1 MNTQAI
7 QEFLNHIIIGIT
19 AFYAILML
27 VDFVV
32 GIVHLWQKFTLNIE
46 YHTNNTISDQ
56 SHLESSDIKKSLKWE
71 NQNQSTNH
79 ISSKPEP
86 QPDNFVSIDVDKI
99 DLRTARKIA
108 TAIKKASKSNPDLI
122 IKQTVNSKSVPL
134 AWLQAQ
140 IKHRLELAPEIVTP
154 IIRELAP
161 TAFTSAQENIQH
173 SSIAKTGKRK
183 VS

>member
-1 MNTQAI
+1 MNTQEI
-7 QEFLNHIIIGIT
+7 QEFLTHLIIGIT
-19 AFYAILML
+19 ALYTIVMV

-32 GIVHLWQKFTLNIE
+32 VIVHLWQKFTLNIE
-46 YHTNNTISDQ
+46 YHTNNTTSEQ
-56 SHLESSDIKKSLKWE
+56 SQMKSSEIKKYLKLE
-71 NQNQSTNH
+71 NQNQSTNY
-79 ISSKPEP
+79 ITSKPEP
-86 QPDNFVSIDVDKI
+86 QPNNFISINVDKI

-108 TAIKKASKSNPDLI
+108 TAIKKASKFNPDLI
-122 IKQTVNSKSVPL
+122 IKQKVNNKCVPL

-173 SSIAKTGKRK
+173 SNIAKTDKRK

>member
-1 MNTQAI
+1 MNTQEI
-7 QEFLNHIIIGIT
+7 QEILNHLIIGIT
-19 AFYAILML
+19 ALYTVVMV

-46 YHTNNTISDQ
+46 NTTSEK
-56 SHLESSDIKKSLKWE
+56 SHLESIDIKKSLKLK

-79 ISSKPEP
+79 ITSKPEP
-86 QPDNFVSIDVDKI
+86 QLDNFISIDVDKI

-108 TAIKKASKSNPDLI
+108 TAIKKASTSNPDLI
-122 IKQTVNSKSVPL
+122 IKQKVNSKSVPL

-161 TAFTSAQENIQH
+161 TAFTSDGENIQH
-173 SSIAKTGKRK
+173 SNIAKTGKRK

>member
-1 MNTQAI
+1 MNTQEI
-7 QEFLNHIIIGIT
+7 QEILNHLIIGTT
-19 AFYAILML
+19 ALYTVVMV

-32 GIVHLWQKFTLNIE
+32 GIVHLWQNFTLNIE
-46 YHTNNTISDQ
+46 YHTSNTTSEE
-56 SHLESSDIKKSLKWE
+56 SHIESSDIKKSLNLE
-71 NQNQSTNH
+71 NQNQSTNR
-79 ISSKPEP
+79 ITSKPEL
-86 QPDNFVSIDVDKI
+86 QPDNFISIDVDKI

-122 IKQTVNSKSVPL
+122 IKQKVNNKCVPL

-154 IIRELAP
+154 IIRELVP
-161 TAFTSAQENIQH
+161 TAFTSVRENIQH
-173 SSIAKTGKRK
+173 SNIAKTGKRK

>member
-1 MNTQAI
+1 MNTQEI
-7 QEFLNHIIIGIT
+7 QEVLNHLIIGIT
-19 AFYAILML
+19 AFYTVVIL

-32 GIVHLWQKFTLNIE
+32 GIVNLWQKFTLNIE
-46 YHTNNTISDQ
+46 YHINHTISEQ
-56 SHLESSDIKKSLKWE
+56 SHLESSDIKKSLNLK
-71 NQNQSTNH
+71 NKNQSTNH
-79 ISSKPEP
+79 ITSKPEP
-86 QPDNFVSIDVDKI
+86 QPDNFISIDVDKI

-108 TAIKKASKSNPDLI
+108 TAIKKASTSNPDLI
-122 IKQTVNSKSVPL
+122 IKQKVNSKSVPL

-161 TAFTSAQENIQH
+161 TAFTSDGENIQH
-173 SSIAKTGKRK
+173 SNIAKTGKRK

>member
-1 MNTQAI
+1 MNTQEI
-7 QEFLNHIIIGIT
+7 QETLNHLIIGIIGLYT
-19 AFYAILML
+19 IVML

-32 GIVHLWQKFTLNIE
+32 GIVHLWQKFTVNIE
-46 YHTNNTISDQ
+46 NTTSEK
-56 SHLESSDIKKSLKWE
+56 SHLESIDINKSLKVK

-79 ISSKPEP
+79 ITSKPEP
-86 QPDNFVSIDVDKI
+86 QPDNFISIDVDKI

-108 TAIKKASKSNPDLI
+108 TAIKKASTSNPDLI
-122 IKQTVNSKSVPL
+122 IKQKVNSKSVPL

-161 TAFTSAQENIQH
+161 TAFTSVRENIQH
-173 SSIAKTGKRK
+173 SNIAKTGKRQ

>member
-1 MNTQAI
+1 MV
-7 QEFLNHIIIGIT
+7 
-19 AFYAILML
+19 

-32 GIVHLWQKFTLNIE
+32 VIVHLWQKFTVNIE
-46 YHTNNTISDQ
+46 YHTNNTISEK
-56 SHLESSDIKKSLKWE
+56 SHLESIDIKKSLKVK

-79 ISSKPEP
+79 ITSKPEP
-86 QPDNFVSIDVDKI
+86 QPDNFISIDVNKI

-108 TAIKKASKSNPDLI
+108 TAIKKASTSNPDLI
-122 IKQTVNSKSVPL
+122 IKQKVNSKSVPL

-161 TAFTSAQENIQH
+161 TAFTSVRENIQH
-173 SSIAKTGKRK
+173 SNIAKTGKRK

>member
-1 MNTQAI
+1 MNTQEI
-7 QEFLNHIIIGIT
+7 QEILNHLIIGIT
-19 AFYAILML
+19 ALYTIVMV

-32 GIVHLWQKFTLNIE
+32 GIVHLWQKFTVNIE
-46 YHTNNTISDQ
+46 NTTYEK
-56 SHLESSDIKKSLKWE
+56 SHLESIDIKKSLKVK

-79 ISSKPEP
+79 ITSKPEP
-86 QPDNFVSIDVDKI
+86 QPDNFISIDVDKI

-108 TAIKKASKSNPDLI
+108 TAIKKASTSNPDLI
-122 IKQTVNSKSVPL
+122 IKQKVNSKSVPL

-161 TAFTSAQENIQH
+161 TAFTSVRENIQH
-173 SSIAKTGKRK
+173 SNIAKTGKRK

>member
-1 MNTQAI
+1 MNTQEI
-7 QEFLNHIIIGIT
+7 QEILNHLIIGIT
-19 AFYAILML
+19 ALYTIVIL

-46 YHTNNTISDQ
+46 YTTSEQ
-56 SHLESSDIKKSLKWE
+56 SQMESSDIKKSLKLE
-71 NQNQSTNH
+71 NQNQLTNR
-79 ISSKPEP
+79 ITSKPEP
-86 QPDNFVSIDVDKI
+86 QPNNFVSIDVDKI

-122 IKQTVNSKSVPL
+122 IKQKVNNKCVPL

-161 TAFTSAQENIQH
+161 TAFTSVRENIQH
-173 SSIAKTGKRK
+173 SNIAKTGKRK

>member
-1 MNTQAI
+1 MNTQEI
-7 QEFLNHIIIGIT
+7 QEILNHLIIGIT
-19 AFYAILML
+19 ALYTILML
-27 VDFVV
+27 IDFVV

-46 YHTNNTISDQ
+46 NTTSEQ
-56 SHLESSDIKKSLKWE
+56 SQMESIDIKKSLNLE
-71 NQNQSTNH
+71 NQNQSTNR
-79 ISSKPEP
+79 ITSKPEP

-108 TAIKKASKSNPDLI
+108 SAIKKASKSNPDLI
-122 IKQTVNSKSVPL
+122 IKQKVNNKCVPL

-161 TAFTSAQENIQH
+161 TALTSVRENIQH
-173 SSIAKTGKRK
+173 SNIAKTGKRQ

>member
-1 MNTQAI
+1 MNTQEI
-7 QEFLNHIIIGIT
+7 QEVLNHLIIGIT
-19 AFYAILML
+19 ALYTIVIL

-46 YHTNNTISDQ
+46 YHTNNTTSEE
-56 SHLESSDIKKSLKWE
+56 SHLESSDIKKSLNLE
-71 NQNQSTNH
+71 NQNQLTNR
-79 ISSKPEP
+79 ITSKPEP
-86 QPDNFVSIDVDKI
+86 QADNFVSIDVDKI

-122 IKQTVNSKSVPL
+122 IKQKVNSKSVPL

-173 SSIAKTGKRK
+173 SNIAKTGKRK
-183 VS
+183 IS

>member
-1 MNTQAI
+1 MNTQEI
-7 QEFLNHIIIGIT
+7 QEVLNHLIIGIT
-19 AFYAILML
+19 ALYAIVIL

-46 YHTNNTISDQ
+46 YYPNNTTDEE
-56 SHLESSDIKKSLKWE
+56 SHLESINLNKPLKLE
-71 NQNQSTNH
+71 NQNQSTNR
-79 ISSKPEP
+79 ITSKPEP
-86 QPDNFVSIDVDKI
+86 QPNNFVSIDVDKI

-108 TAIKKASKSNPDLI
+108 TAIKKASKSNHDLI
-122 IKQTVNSKSVPL
+122 IKQKVNNKCVPL

-161 TAFTSAQENIQH
+161 TALTSVRENIQH
-173 SSIAKTGKRK
+173 SNIAKTRKRK

>member
-1 MNTQAI
+1 MNTQQI
-7 QEFLNHIIIGIT
+7 QEVLTHLIIGIT
-19 AFYAILML
+19 ALYTIVMV

-32 GIVHLWQKFTLNIE
+32 GIVHLWQKFTVNIE
-46 YHTNNTISDQ
+46 NTTSEK
-56 SHLESSDIKKSLKWE
+56 SHLESIDIKKSLKLK
-71 NQNQSTNH
+71 NQNQSTNR
-79 ISSKPEP
+79 ITSKSEP
-86 QPDNFVSIDVDKI
+86 QPDNLISIDVDKI

-108 TAIKKASKSNPDLI
+108 TAIKKASTSNPDLI
-122 IKQTVNSKSVPL
+122 IKQKVNSKSVPL

-161 TAFTSAQENIQH
+161 TAFTSVRENIQH
-173 SSIAKTGKRK
+173 SNIAKTGKRK

>member
-1 MNTQAI
+1 MNTQQI
-7 QEFLNHIIIGIT
+7 QELLTHFIIGIT
-19 AFYAILML
+19 ALYTIVMV

-46 YHTNNTISDQ
+46 NTTSEK
-56 SHLESSDIKKSLKWE
+56 SHLESIDIKKSLKVK
-71 NQNQSTNH
+71 NQNQSTNR
-79 ISSKPEP
+79 ITSKPEP

-108 TAIKKASKSNPDLI
+108 TAIKKASTSNPDLI
-122 IKQTVNSKSVPL
+122 IKQKVNSKSVPL

-161 TAFTSAQENIQH
+161 TAFTSVRENIQH
-173 SSIAKTGKRK
+173 SNIAKTGKRK

>member
-1 MNTQAI
+1 MNTQEI
-7 QEFLNHIIIGIT
+7 QEVLNHLIIGIT
-19 AFYAILML
+19 ALYTIVMV

-46 YHTNNTISDQ
+46 YTTSEQ
-56 SHLESSDIKKSLKWE
+56 SQMESSDIKKYLKLE
-71 NQNQSTNH
+71 NQNQSTNR
-79 ISSKPEP
+79 ITSKPEP
-86 QPDNFVSIDVDKI
+86 QPNNFVSIDVDKI

-122 IKQTVNSKSVPL
+122 IKQKVNNKCVPL

-140 IKHRLELAPEIVTP
+140 IKHRLELAPEIVAP

-161 TAFTSAQENIQH
+161 TAFTSDRENIQH

>member
-1 MNTQAI
+1 MNTQEI
-7 QEFLNHIIIGIT
+7 QEILNHLIIGIT
-19 AFYAILML
+19 ALYTVVMV

-32 GIVHLWQKFTLNIE
+32 GIVHLWQKFTVNIE
-46 YHTNNTISDQ
+46 NTTSEK
-56 SHLESSDIKKSLKWE
+56 SHLEFIDIKKSLNLK
-71 NQNQSTNH
+71 NQNQSTNR
-79 ISSKPEP
+79 ITSKSEP
-86 QPDNFVSIDVDKI
+86 QPDNFISIDVDKI

-108 TAIKKASKSNPDLI
+108 TAIKKASTSNPDLI
-122 IKQTVNSKSVPL
+122 IKQKVNSKSVPL

-161 TAFTSAQENIQH
+161 TAFTSVRENIQH
-173 SSIAKTGKRK
+173 SNIAKTGKRK

>member
-1 MNTQAI
+1 MNTQEI
-7 QEFLNHIIIGIT
+7 QEILNHLIIGIT
-19 AFYAILML
+19 ALYTIVMV

-32 GIVHLWQKFTLNIE
+32 GIVHLWQKFTVNIE
-46 YHTNNTISDQ
+46 NTTSEK
-56 SHLESSDIKKSLKWE
+56 SHLESIDIKKSLKLK

-79 ISSKPEP
+79 ITSKPEP
-86 QPDNFVSIDVDKI
+86 QPDNFISIDVDKI

-108 TAIKKASKSNPDLI
+108 TAIKKASTSNPDLI
-122 IKQTVNSKSVPL
+122 IKQKVNSKSVPL

-161 TAFTSAQENIQH
+161 TAFTSDGENIQH
-173 SSIAKTGKRK
+173 SNIAKTGKRK

>member
-1 MNTQAI
+1 MNTQET
-7 QEFLNHIIIGIT
+7 QEILNYLIIGIT
-19 AFYAILML
+19 ALYAIVIL

-32 GIVHLWQKFTLNIE
+32 GIVNLWQKFTFNIE
-46 YHTNNTISDQ
+46 YYPNNTISDQ
-56 SHLESSDIKKSLKWE
+56 SHLESSDIKKSLNLE
-71 NQNQSTNH
+71 NQNQSTNC
-79 ISSKPEP
+79 ITSKPEP

-122 IKQTVNSKSVPL
+122 IKQTINSKSVPL

-161 TAFTSAQENIQH
+161 TAFTSVRENIQH

>member
-1 MNTQAI
+1 MNTQEI
-7 QEFLNHIIIGIT
+7 QEILNHLIIGIT
-19 AFYAILML
+19 ALYAILML
-27 VDFVV
+27 IDFVV
-32 GIVHLWQKFTLNIE
+32 GIVHLWQDFTLNIE
-46 YHTNNTISDQ
+46 YNPNDTTDEK
-56 SHLESSDIKKSLKWE
+56 SHLESSDIKKSLKLE

-79 ISSKPEP
+79 ITSKPEP
-86 QPDNFVSIDVDKI
+86 QPDNFISIDVDKI

-108 TAIKKASKSNPDLI
+108 TAIKKASTSNPDLI
-122 IKQTVNSKSVPL
+122 IKQKVNSKSVPL

-161 TAFTSAQENIQH
+161 TAFTSVRENIQH
-173 SSIAKTGKRK
+173 SNIAKTGKRK

>member
-1 MNTQAI
+1 MNTQEI
-7 QEFLNHIIIGIT
+7 QETLNHLIIGIIGLYT
-19 AFYAILML
+19 IVML

-32 GIVHLWQKFTLNIE
+32 GIIHLWQNFIISIENTTSEQSQMAFININKPLN
-46 YHTNNTISDQ
+46 
-56 SHLESSDIKKSLKWE
+56 LE
-71 NQNQSTNH
+71 NQNQSTNR
-79 ISSKPEP
+79 ITSKPEP

-122 IKQTVNSKSVPL
+122 IKQKVNNESVPL

-173 SSIAKTGKRK
+173 SNIAKTGKRK

>member
-1 MNTQAI
+1 MNTQEI
-7 QEFLNHIIIGIT
+7 QEILNHLIIGIT
-19 AFYAILML
+19 ALYAIVIL

-46 YHTNNTISDQ
+46 NTTSEK
-56 SHLESSDIKKSLKWE
+56 SHLESIDINKSLKVK

-79 ISSKPEP
+79 ITSKPEP
-86 QPDNFVSIDVDKI
+86 QPDNFISIDVDKI

-108 TAIKKASKSNPDLI
+108 TAIKKASTSNPDLI
-122 IKQTVNSKSVPL
+122 IKQKVNSKSVPL

-161 TAFTSAQENIQH
+161 TAFTSDRENIQH

>member
-1 MNTQAI
+1 MNTQEI
-7 QEFLNHIIIGIT
+7 QEILNHLIIGIT
-19 AFYAILML
+19 ALYTVVMV

-32 GIVHLWQKFTLNIE
+32 GIVHLWQKFTVNIE
-46 YHTNNTISDQ
+46 NTTSEK
-56 SHLESSDIKKSLKWE
+56 SHLESIDIKKSLNLK
-71 NQNQSTNH
+71 NQNQSTNR
-79 ISSKPEP
+79 ITSKSEP
-86 QPDNFVSIDVDKI
+86 QPDNFISIDVDKI

-122 IKQTVNSKSVPL
+122 IKQKVNNKCVPL

-161 TAFTSAQENIQH
+161 TAFTSDRENIQH

>member
-1 MNTQAI
+1 M
-7 QEFLNHIIIGIT
+7 
-19 AFYAILML
+19 
-27 VDFVV
+27 
-32 GIVHLWQKFTLNIE
+32 GIVHLWHNFTLNIE
-46 YHTNNTISDQ
+46 YHTSNTTSEE
-56 SHLESSDIKKSLKWE
+56 SHLESSDIKKSLNLE
-71 NQNQSTNH
+71 NQNQSTNR
-79 ISSKPEP
+79 ITSKPEL

-122 IKQTVNSKSVPL
+122 IKQKVNNKCVPL

-161 TAFTSAQENIQH
+161 TAFTSVRENIQH
-173 SSIAKTGKRK
+173 YSIAKTGKRK

>member
-1 MNTQAI
+1 MNTQQI
-7 QEFLNHIIIGIT
+7 QEALTHLIIGIT
-19 AFYAILML
+19 ALYTIVMI

-32 GIVHLWQKFTLNIE
+32 GIVHLWQKFTVNIE
-46 YHTNNTISDQ
+46 NTTSEK
-56 SHLESSDIKKSLKWE
+56 SHLESIDIKKSLKLK
-71 NQNQSTNH
+71 NQNQSTNR
-79 ISSKPEP
+79 ITSKPEP
-86 QPDNFVSIDVDKI
+86 QPNNFVSIDVDKI

-122 IKQTVNSKSVPL
+122 IKQKVNNKCVPL

-161 TAFTSAQENIQH
+161 TALTSVRENIQH
-173 SSIAKTGKRK
+173 SNIAKTDKRQ

>member
-1 MNTQAI
+1 MNTQEI
-7 QEFLNHIIIGIT
+7 QEILNHLIIGIT
-19 AFYAILML
+19 ALYAIVML

-32 GIVHLWQKFTLNIE
+32 GIVHLWHEFTLNVE
-46 YHTNNTISDQ
+46 SYTNNTTSEQ
-56 SHLESSDIKKSLKWE
+56 SHIESSDIKKSLNWE
-71 NQNQSTNH
+71 NQNQSTNR
-79 ISSKPEP
+79 ITSKPEP
-86 QPDNFVSIDVDKI
+86 QPNNFVSIDVDKI

-122 IKQTVNSKSVPL
+122 IKQKVNNKCVPL

-161 TAFTSAQENIQH
+161 TALTSVRENIQH
-173 SSIAKTGKRK
+173 SNIAKTDKRQ

>member
-1 MNTQAI
+1 MNTQEI
-7 QEFLNHIIIGIT
+7 QEVLNHLIIGIT
-19 AFYAILML
+19 ALYAIVMV

-32 GIVHLWQKFTLNIE
+32 GIVHLWQKFTVNIE
-46 YHTNNTISDQ
+46 NTTSEK
-56 SHLESSDIKKSLKWE
+56 SHLESSDIKKSLNLE
-71 NQNQSTNH
+71 NHNQSTNR
-79 ISSKPEP
+79 ITSKPEP

-108 TAIKKASKSNPDLI
+108 TAIKKASTSNPDLI
-122 IKQTVNSKSVPL
+122 IKQKVNSKSVPL

-161 TAFTSAQENIQH
+161 TALTSSQENIQH

-183 VS
+183 IS

>member
-1 MNTQAI
+1 MNTQEI
-7 QEFLNHIIIGIT
+7 QEILNHLIIGIT
-19 AFYAILML
+19 ALYAILML
-27 VDFVV
+27 IDFVV
-32 GIVHLWQKFTLNIE
+32 GIVHLWQDFTLNIE
-46 YHTNNTISDQ
+46 YNPNDTTDEK
-56 SHLESSDIKKSLKWE
+56 SHLESSDIKKSLKLE
-71 NQNQSTNH
+71 NQNQSANH
-79 ISSKPEP
+79 ITSKPEL

-108 TAIKKASKSNPDLI
+108 SAIKKASTSNPDLI
-122 IKQTVNSKSVPL
+122 IKQKVNSKSVPL

-161 TAFTSAQENIQH
+161 TAFTSVRENIQH
-173 SSIAKTGKRK
+173 SNIAKTGKRK

>member
-1 MNTQAI
+1 MNTQEI
-7 QEFLNHIIIGIT
+7 QEILNHLIIGIT
-19 AFYAILML
+19 ALYTVVMV

-32 GIVHLWQKFTLNIE
+32 GIVHLWQKFTVNIE
-46 YHTNNTISDQ
+46 NTTSEK
-56 SHLESSDIKKSLKWE
+56 SHLEFIDIKKSLNLK
-71 NQNQSTNH
+71 NQNQSTNR
-79 ISSKPEP
+79 ITSKSEP
-86 QPDNFVSIDVDKI
+86 QPDNFISIDVDKI

-108 TAIKKASKSNPDLI
+108 TAIKKASTSNPDLI
-122 IKQTVNSKSVPL
+122 IKQKVNSKSVPL

-173 SSIAKTGKRK
+173 SNIAKTGKRK

>member
-1 MNTQAI
+1 MNTQEI
-7 QEFLNHIIIGIT
+7 QEILNHLIIVIT
-19 AFYAILML
+19 ALYTVVMV

-32 GIVHLWQKFTLNIE
+32 GIVHLWQKFTVNIE
-46 YHTNNTISDQ
+46 NTTSEK
-56 SHLESSDIKKSLKWE
+56 SHLESIDIKLK
-71 NQNQSTNH
+71 NQNQSTNR
-79 ISSKPEP
+79 ITSKPEP
-86 QPDNFVSIDVDKI
+86 QPNNFLSIDVDKI

-122 IKQTVNSKSVPL
+122 IKQKVNSKSVPL

-154 IIRELAP
+154 IIRELTP
-161 TAFTSAQENIQH
+161 TAFTSVRENIQH
-173 SSIAKTGKRK
+173 SNIAKTGKCQ